1 MVWPCRFKK
10 RGSPLSNTI
19 TNQQVKQKKEKL
31 WSMYFILLAT
41 MYLFQSM
48 GFSILNN
55 VMALYVEGLFG
66 KSVYAGYLNAA
77 FGAAAIIARMVGGY
91 FTDRFPR
98 RAVMTI
104 TTVIYALGTLM
115 FGLCSV
121 FGLLMFFR
129 FVQGLG
135 FAAAGTATTAA
146 TADVVP
152 KSRFA
157 EGMGK
162 IGLGSAI
169 ASALGSS
176 VILLIA
182 GEAGHYNRAVLF
194 AAAML
199 FVAAAMAALCAYEK
213 KPFYVEKRK
222 QERQQALLEKQAE
235 SSIEYK
241 GIEKVI
247 EKTALPPAII
257 QFFTQF
263 SFSCLNTFLLAYA
276 VSKGFSD
283 NVSYYFTLSAAAM
296 FLSSLFAG
304 QLVDRF
310 GVRKVALPCL
320 ALSIASY
327 AILGTTGSVV
337 LFCLTGLTFG
347 LSNGVMNVVMQSEGV
362 RHAEPARRGAA
373 SGTFMLSSDIANAIG
388 GIFWGALIDRS
399 GYTMAFVG
407 ACAFVAVAVV
417 LVIVLFR
424 GKKAAGPLVT
434 TEP

>member
-1 MVWPCRFKK
+1 MNITIA
-10 RGSPLSNTI
+10 SNE
-19 TNQQVKQKKEKL
+19 KKKEKL

-41 MYLFQSM
+41 MYLFQAM

-77 FGAAAIIARMVGGY
+77 FGAAAIIARMAGGY
-91 FTDRFPR
+91 FADRFSR
-98 RAVMTI
+98 RMVMTV
-104 TTVIYALGTLM
+104 TTIIYALGTLM

-129 FVQGLG
+129 FVQGIG

-182 GEAGHYNRAVLF
+182 GEGGHYNRVIIF
-194 AAAML
+194 AAAMI
-199 FVAAAMAALCAYEK
+199 FIAAVMAALCSYEK
-213 KPFYVEKRK
+213 KPFYIAKMKEERELALQEKK
-222 QERQQALLEKQAE
+222 AE
-235 SSIEYK
+235 SGVQYK
-241 GIEKVI
+241 GIEKLI

-276 VSKGFSD
+276 VSKGFSE

-310 GVRKVALPCL
+310 GVIKVAIPCL
-320 ALSIASY
+320 VLSIASY
-327 AILGTTGSVV
+327 ALLGTTNSIV
-337 LFCLTGLTFG
+337 LFCFTGLTFG

-407 ACAFVAVAVV
+407 ACAFVAVALV
-417 LVIVLFR
+417 LVLVLFR
-424 GKKAAGPLVT
+424 KKKVA
-434 TEP
+434 